1 MENDCK
7 GFKIK
12 ALLNNNITIKV
23 IYPLYNQD
31 EINKD
36 YKDTIIINTLNNKQI
51 KINLV
56 GIDLNECIDY
66 ISNHNIT

>member
-31 EINKD
+31 KINKD
-36 YKDTIIINTLNNKQI
+36 YKDTIIINILNNKQI
-51 KINLV
+51 KMNLV

>member
-23 IYPLYNQD
+23 IYTLYNQD

>member
-36 YKDTIIINTLNNKQI
+36 YKDTIIINTLNNKKI